1 MKIITNA
8 REDGYAALEEDH
20 LEIFFGESGENGWY
34 RHFAVSAGGGRFSEF
49 AELSDWEAVTTVA
62 DDRWSAEIRIPL
74 SLLPLGLQYEIVDGF
89 TAIGQVRYSL
99 PLSFWRKLVY
109 FVALFVCPALF
120 GAEAAFFAEP
130 ISDLLGP
137 AVSIV
142 VYLLVMNR
150 VLKKRLLTRR
160 TEP

>member
-1 MKIITNA
+1 M
-8 REDGYAALEEDH
+8 
-20 LEIFFGESGENGWY
+20 
-34 RHFAVSAGGGRFSEF
+34 
-49 AELSDWEAVTTVA
+49 
-62 DDRWSAEIRIPL
+62 
-74 SLLPLGLQYEIVDGF
+74 DGF

-150 VLKKRLLTRR
+150 VLKNACSPAAPNPDPSPLRHNRPLANNA
-160 TEP
+160 